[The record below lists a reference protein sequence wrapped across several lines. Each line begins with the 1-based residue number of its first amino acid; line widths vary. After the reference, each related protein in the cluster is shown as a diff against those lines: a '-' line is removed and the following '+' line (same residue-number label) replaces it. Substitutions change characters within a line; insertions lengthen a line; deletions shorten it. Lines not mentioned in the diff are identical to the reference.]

1 MLLVVFLNKVQQ
13 GENQQWQRPLWNKP
27 RYLNPRSLHRAA
39 SHPTGL
45 GHSSSVEKGPFHIK
59 GEYSYNHRADSI
71 AQPRILR
78 RKFCHFPEREHIFP
92 EPRALQLGW
101 QQVQWRQPRASSN
114 LTWLENPSKCTSE
127 QEWCEI
133 IKSENMGAIS
143 LKIHDA

>member
-78 RKFCHFPEREHIFP
+78 RNSAIFQKENTFFQSLVHSSLDGNKCNGDSREH
-92 EPRALQLGW
+92 L
-101 QQVQWRQPRASSN
+101 
-114 LTWLENPSKCTSE
+114 
-127 QEWCEI
+127 
-133 IKSENMGAIS
+133 AI
-143 LKIHDA
+143 